1 MKNNPLNYEERKDES
16 ILNTYNF
23 CGIEELD
30 PSLSE
35 GHRLIYDR
43 EVPFE
48 LRLEDSNGPQEVGS
62 LEGIRVKLLIIGE
75 ESNPNQIRIEISSES
90 DLFFHYTHEYY

>member
-16 ILNTYNF
+16 ILNTFNF

-35 GHRLIYDR
+35 GHRLVYDR

>member
-16 ILNTYNF
+16 ILNTFNF

-35 GHRLIYDR
+35 GHRLVYDR

-90 DLFFHYTHEYY
+90 DLFFHYTHEYD

>member
-90 DLFFHYTHEYY
+90 DLFFHYTHEYD